1 MGEIHEL
8 FVLALSLVWFAGAT
22 PEFFPVLSPSLAA
35 DNHGAWVGIIN
46 CLAARNLVLNFPLF
60 L

>member
-22 PEFFPVLSPSLAA
+22 PDVKFREINSENKNVCTVEFE
-35 DNHGAWVGIIN
+35 IIT
-46 CLAARNLVLNFPLF
+46 
-60 L
+60 